1 MATAAAAVIAKAR
14 RTVISHFMSANAV
27 SPHSAVTFSSDRR
40 VERRI
45 FDRFVAAKVL
55 LPTPDGC
62 YYLDVPVWDAY
73 SKSRRRRVGML
84 LGGLAVAAGAAVA
97 LLG

>member
-1 MATAAAAVIAKAR
+1 MATAAAAVVAKAR

-27 SPHSAVTFSSDRR
+27 APDSAIAFASDRR
-40 VERRI
+40 IERRI

-55 LPTPDGC
+55 LPTADGR
-62 YYLDVPVWDAY
+62 YYLDVPAWDAY

>member
-1 MATAAAAVIAKAR
+1 MATAAAAVVAKAR
-14 RTVISHFMSANAV
+14 RTVISHFMAANAV
-27 SPHSAVTFSSDRR
+27 SPETAVPFSSDRR
-40 VERRI
+40 IERRI
-45 FDRFVAAKVL
+45 FDRFVAAKVVV
-55 LPTPDGC
+55 PTPDDR
-62 YYLDVPVWDAY
+62 YYLDVPAWDAY